1 MSCFRKRVAL
11 PRGRGVPLTPC
22 RRGTSLFLV
31 SLGRKASSGCLGV
44 GGKLPGVSLARV
56 PVGTPDLATLHPQP
70 SALLTPPMS
79 SRSRGLGRA
88 DPEPAVTAAEPLCE
102 LSAGT
107 ATSAET

>member
-11 PRGRGVPLTPC
+11 PRGRGVPLAPH

-31 SLGRKASSGCLGV
+31 SLGRKPSSVCLGV

-56 PVGTPDLATLHPQP
+56 PVGPPELATLHPQP

-79 SRSRGLGRA
+79 SSSWAPRGRSARMPNLLLLLG
-88 DPEPAVTAAEPLCE
+88 
-102 LSAGT
+102 LSAN
-107 ATSAET
+107 